1 MRKTLNV
8 VLLLLAACQLPE
20 ESPPGAA
27 QVRQAGAVA
36 VGVPPAAEFVGN
48 VGDELGASIAP
59 CPTSG
64 YVAGAPGGNS
74 VLMFPSYTGFGAMMR
89 DVGPATPLR
98 GSGAAVA
105 CNTVGTA
112 NIAYTGGASGLFKV
126 LPDGGWN
133 KVQLPDGGVTA
144 LALQTA
150 AGEQLLTASP
160 PSLHLYNVNVGST
173 NLLTS
178 GYDTEAIAWAPGN
191 THFAIGLPTS
201 GQVHVFKFPPS
212 ADAGT
217 PVTLYS
223 PLPATARFGASLAI
237 GEVLST
243 GGLELLVG
251 APGANRVLVYSGFP
265 DAPYLVHE
273 LVPPGT
279 TVMQP
284 VQFGHAIALEPASA
298 GTLAAVWVG
307 APEAASV
314 TRFIGDAGEYS
325 WVLTSTRFGA
335 AIAMAGLDAIV
346 GAPTY
351 NDGPGPGGAVFRIPT
366 PAALPGEQQD
376 CVVDARC
383 ALPGCVMGVCV
394 GGVFCSSATTTN
406 CDPNEQCSSGRC
418 VSSGAGGGG
427 GSFSIDAAVP
437 FGGGT
442 ATGGGGG
449 FGGGVTTGGG
459 GGTIGGGNG
468 TIGGGG
474 GTIGGGGG
482 SIGGGGG
489 TIGGGGGTIG
499 GGGGTIGGGGGTIGG
514 GFGGGGGGFGGGGG
528 GFGGGVTIGGG
539 SGGFGGGTV
548 PVGGGG
554 VATGGGTGLP
564 VGGGGT
570 IPVGGGSVPVGGGN
584 VGGGGANPVGGGT
597 AIPVGGGDNTGGGT
611 VVPVGGGATGGGQ
624 GNVGGGAGVGGG
636 HNVGGGAG
644 VGGGQNTG
652 GGGARSDAGTGGGA
666 EEPDA
671 GENIPEEFATFTT
684 CGCSSGTALPMMLLG
699 LLVARGW
706 RRRRD

>member
-20 ESPPGAA
+20 ETPPGAA

-133 KVQLPDGGVTA
+133 KAQLPDGGVTA

-223 PLPATARFGASLAI
+223 PLPAAARFGASLAI

-284 VQFGHAIALEPASA
+284 VQFGHSIALEPASA

-376 CVVDARC
+376 CVADTRC
-383 ALPGCVMGVCV
+383 ALPGCMKGVCV
-394 GGVFCSSATTTN
+394 GGVFCSSVTTTN
-406 CDPNEQCSSGRC
+406 CDPNEQCSADRC

-427 GSFSIDAAVP
+427 GSFSLDAAMP

-459 GGTIGGGNG
+459 GGTIGGG
-468 TIGGGG
+468 G

-482 SIGGGGG
+482 
-489 TIGGGGGTIG
+489 
-499 GGGGTIGGGGGTIGG
+499 
-514 GFGGGGGGFGGGGG
+514 
-528 GFGGGVTIGGG
+528 TIGGG

-570 IPVGGGSVPVGGGN
+570 IPVGGGSVPDGGGN
-584 VGGGGANPVGGGT
+584 VDGGGANPVGGGT

-652 GGGARSDAGTGGGA
+652 GGGAGSDAGTGGGA